1 MGWSVLAGGH
11 GLVCCEGRSVTYV
24 QFLRGQ
30 LHLFQWLGYCRVLK
44 SCWERPDFQQ
54 EVLMPSR
61 TATIAAESGLH
72 ARPAAMFVQAATKSG
87 LAVTIGR
94 PGEEPVDARSI
105 LSVMGLGA
113 KKGETVE
120 LTAEGEGADDVLANL
135 CTALETPSA

>member
-1 MGWSVLAGGH
+1 
-11 GLVCCEGRSVTYV
+11 
-24 QFLRGQ
+24 
-30 LHLFQWLGYCRVLK
+30 
-44 SCWERPDFQQ
+44 
-54 EVLMPSR
+54 MPSR

-135 CTALETPSA
+135 CTCLLYTSDAADE